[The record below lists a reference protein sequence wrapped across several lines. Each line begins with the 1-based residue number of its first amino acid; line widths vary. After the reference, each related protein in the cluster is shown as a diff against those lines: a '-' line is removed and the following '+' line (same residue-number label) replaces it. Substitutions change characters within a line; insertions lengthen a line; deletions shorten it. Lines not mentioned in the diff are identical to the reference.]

1 MTKALPWAHGHQI
14 KGISA
19 YVEAILQRQ
28 SGKQAELARGIGN
41 QEAAVKRLSRLIHNE
56 RLDPA
61 KLANALLVIALAQLP
76 GKGKVG
82 LTLDWTIEDDQHL
95 LVISLGVGRRAIPIF
110 WRAYDAR
117 VLKGRMK
124 RYEAAILKRVFVA
137 VRNKIG
143 RRGIRVT
150 MDRGFADVSLCDVFE
165 AFGVEHLTR
174 AKAST
179 KVLLKGQW
187 RQLQSLSFTT
197 NSRRRNL
204 GKVSYCESSP
214 HQVYASLSRVKNEKE
229 EWEVWYLISNR
240 KLSASQMAD
249 EYARRFGCEEG
260 FRDAKWLLGFAQ
272 ARIQDIKAWSRFF
285 ALFAFAMLILT
296 TLATHLLLKDPIQ
309 ARSLLRRVASRRKG
323 RCELSALNAMLQLLQ
338 QLPSL
343 LQFLRFN
350 TKFDLEAQLQYVS

>member
-1 MTKALPWAHGHQI
+1 MTKAIPWAHGHQI
-14 KGISA
+14 KGICA
-19 YVEAILQRQ
+19 YIEAILQRQ
-28 SGKQAELARGIGN
+28 SGKQAELARGMGN

-61 KLANALLVIALAQLP
+61 KLANALLVIAVAQLP
-76 GKGKVG
+76 SKGKVR
-82 LTLDWTIEDDQHL
+82 LTLDWTIEGDQHL

-124 RYEAAILKRVFVA
+124 RYEAAILKRVFTTL
-137 VRNKIG
+137 RNKIAQ
-143 RRGIRVT
+143 RRIRVT

-165 AFGVEHLTR
+165 AFAVEHLTR
-174 AKAST
+174 TKAST

-187 RQLQSLSFTT
+187 RQFQSLSFTT
-197 NSRRRNL
+197 NSRKRNL
-204 GKVSYCESSP
+204 GKVNYCESSP
-214 HQVYASLSRVKNEKE
+214 HQVYASLSRVKNEKG

-240 KLSASQMAD
+240 KLSATQMAH

-285 ALFAFAMLILT
+285 ALFAFAMLILI
-296 TLATHLLLKDPIQ
+296 TLATRVLLKDPTR
-309 ARSLLRRVASRRKG
+309 AKSLLRLVASRRKA
-323 RCELSALNAMLQLLQ
+323 RCELSLLNAMLKILQ

-343 LQFLRFN
+343 LSELDPN
-350 TKFDLEAQLQYVS
+350 TKLDLQAQLLYVS